1 VGDDARE
8 PGEGFYFWHCTL
20 ELTEAGLGE
29 MDYVIET
36 VYRGL
41 AVLRAASAAERE
53 RTYDELRRLTRVQWD
68 HRDREDPPAWART
81 LALRQHHHAP
91 EELLREP
98 SLLLEYDAQ
107 ACDRLLRV
115 CGFDCPPHG

>member
-1 VGDDARE
+1 VD
-8 PGEGFYFWHCTL
+8 H
-20 ELTEAGLGE
+20 
-29 MDYVIET
+29 VVET

-41 AVLRAASAAERE
+41 AVLRAASGAERE
-53 RTYDELRRLTRVQWD
+53 RTYDELQRLTRVQWD

-81 LALRQHHHAP
+81 LALRQHHHVA

-107 ACDRLLRV
+107 ACERLLQVR
-115 CGFDCPPHG
+115 GPSTLSLE